1 MIENSNKS
9 NLKDEKYYKIVQFF
23 FLHNYAFFNFPKIRY
38 TLLFFINCNYSMI
51 ILYEITF
58 FRFLYQFKERYVEYS
73 MFSV

>member
-9 NLKDEKYYKIVQFF
+9 NLKDEKYYKVVQFF
-23 FLHNYAFFNFPKIRY
+23 FKYYAFFNFPKTLY

-58 FRFLYQFKERYVEYS
+58 SGFFISSRNV
-73 MFSV
+73 M